1 MAEEIELKKERLL
14 KDYLINCFTKQKEFL
29 ALFEREY
36 GNDANFEE
44 DTTPK
49 EDQKGIVK
57 ELFDHVWRSFYQYLT
72 ENEDD
77 LNIGQQPIPIPST
90 NTGVNFF
97 CQFSFFVLFNHK
109 QFRPNN
115 SMIPSSFFFW
125 RTFISTPI

>member
-1 MAEEIELKKERLL
+1 
-14 KDYLINCFTKQKEFL
+14 LINCFTKQKEFL

-44 DTTPK
+44 DITPK

-57 ELFDHVWRSFYQYLT
+57 KLFDHVWRSFDQYLT

-77 LNIGQQPIPIPST
+77 LNIGQQPSPIPNT

-97 CQFSFFVLFNHK
+97 
-109 QFRPNN
+109 
-115 SMIPSSFFFW
+115 
-125 RTFISTPI
+125 